1 LQNAR
6 VTAFAPEAAPAP
18 VTELPMPLG
27 HKVLVA
33 VVTADVATSAAFAA
47 TRVVKPWKFV
57 VAASE
62 IASRLTDST
71 PVVVPTGQYEFTGH
85 AIGMEHEP
93 EVPVV
98 PGVALVHAA
107 AVPVAT
113 GR

>member
-6 VTAFAPEAAPAP
+6 VTAFTPEAALAL

-27 HKVLVA
+27 HKVFVA
-33 VVTADVATSAAFAA
+33 VDTADVETSAVFAL
-47 TRVVKPWKFV
+47 TTVETPWTVV

-62 IASRLTDST
+62 IATELRDST
-71 PVVVPTGQYEFTGH
+71 PVVPATQYEFTGH
-85 AIGMEHEP
+85 TVGMEHVP